1 MAYVAVSGGEEA
13 IEESIKLLDY
23 YRSGT
28 EKDLELEVIEKKM
41 SLLVDRVMSEAG
53 LYAPTYA
60 ALALK
65 QCEGSTEEAVFLL
78 RAYRSTLKRNFYTN
92 VTDTRNMRLLRRIS
106 AAFKDIPGGQILGA
120 TYDYTHRLMNFGLK
134 NEDAKALHKKM
145 EEKVNGQNREEIV
158 SCARVSDELKEEG
171 LLDIYEKNDE
181 KPFDVTENLLE
192 FPTKRSARLQTLSRA
207 DTGFISGLAY
217 SVLRGFGQVH
227 PTVGELRTGY
237 VELEVPYMNLEN
249 ESIYIGEIL
258 MTEVEALNQ
267 AEDKEQLKLASG
279 YGAVFGR
286 NENKAIAMSVIDR
299 ELETGGDYPPQDE
312 EFVLM
317 HGDCLE
323 MNGFISHLKL
333 PHYVTF
339 QSKLDAVRK
348 TRTGKCELERLGVKN
363 E

>member
-13 IEESIKLLDY
+13 IEESIQLLEY

-28 EKDLELEVIEKKM
+28 KKDMELEAIEKKM

-65 QCEGSTEEAVFLL
+65 QCEGSTDEAVFLL

-92 VTDTRNMRLLRRIS
+92 VTDTGNMRLIRRIS
-106 AAFKDIPGGQILGA
+106 AAFKDIPGGQVLGA
-120 TYDYTHRLMNFGLK
+120 TYDYTHRLMNFHMK
-134 NEDAKALHKKM
+134 EEDPVELYQRM
-145 EEKVNGQNREEIV
+145 QEKVASQEREAVEPFG
-158 SCARVSDELKEEG
+158 RVSDELKAEG
-171 LLDIYEKNDE
+171 LLDIYEKNDAV
-181 KPFDVTENLLE
+181 PFDVTENLLE
-192 FPTKRSARLQTLSRA
+192 FPTNRSARLQTLSRA

-227 PTVGELRTGY
+227 PTVGELRCGY
-237 VELEVPYMNLEN
+237 VELEVSYMNSSR

-258 MTEVEALNQ
+258 MTEVEAFNQ
-267 AEDKEQLKLASG
+267 AEDKDQLKLASG

-299 ELETGGDYPPQDE
+299 ELDTGGDYPPQDE

-348 TRTGKCELERLGVKN
+348 TRGQKHE
-363 E
+363 

>member
-13 IEESIKLLDY
+13 IEASIQLLDY

-28 EKDLELEVIEKKM
+28 EKDLELEAISEKFG
-41 SLLVDRVMSEAG
+41 LLVDKVMSEAG
-53 LYAPTYA
+53 LYAKTYA

-78 RAYRSTLKRNFYTN
+78 RAYRSTLKRSHYTKTAS
-92 VTDTRNMRLLRRIS
+92 TDHMRVIRRIS
-106 AAFKDIPGGQILGA
+106 AAFKDIPGGQLLGA
-120 TYDYTHRLMNFGLK
+120 TYDYTHRLIHFEREA
-134 NEDAKALHKKM
+134 EDAGALYRLFQKKLS
-145 EEKVNGQNREEIV
+145 EQAPEKLRTYG
-158 SCARVSDELKEEG
+158 RVSDVLKEEG
-171 LLDIYEKNDE
+171 LLDTYAEDNTE
-181 KPFDVTENLLE
+181 PFDVTENLLE
-192 FPTKRSARLQTLSRA
+192 FPAPRSARLQTMTRA
-207 DTGFISGLAY
+207 DSGFLSGLSY

-227 PTVGELRTGY
+227 PTVGELRSGY
-237 VELEVPYMNLEN
+237 VELEIAYPGKED
-249 ESIYIGEIL
+249 ESIYLGEIL
-258 MTEVEALNQ
+258 LTEVETFHA
-267 AEDKEQLKLASG
+267 ASDKDQLKLASG

-286 NENKAIAMSVIDR
+286 NENKAIAMAVVDR
-299 ELETGGDYPPQDE
+299 ELEQGGDYAAQDQ

-348 TRTGKCELERLGVKN
+348 TRRKQENGEG
-363 E
+363 

>member
-13 IEESIKLLDY
+13 IEESIQLLEY

-28 EKDLELEVIEKKM
+28 EKDMELEAIEKKM

-65 QCEGSTEEAVFLL
+65 QCEGSTDEAVFLL

-92 VTDTRNMRLLRRIS
+92 VTDTGNMRMIRRIS
-106 AAFKDIPGGQILGA
+106 AAFKDIPGGQVLGA
-120 TYDYTHRLMNFGLK
+120 TYDYTHRLMNFHMK
-134 NEDAKALHKKM
+134 EEDPIVLHRKM
-145 EEKVNGQNREEIV
+145 QEKIASQEREEV
-158 SCARVSDELKEEG
+158 ELFGRVSDELKAEG
-171 LLDIYEKNDE
+171 LLDTYEKNDE
-181 KPFDVTENLLE
+181 VPFDVTENLLE
-192 FPTKRSARLQTLSRA
+192 FPASRSARLQTLSRA

-227 PTVGELRTGY
+227 PTVGELRSGY
-237 VELEVPYMNLEN
+237 VELEVPYMNSSQ

-258 MTEVEALNQ
+258 MTEVEAFNQ
-267 AEDKEQLKLASG
+267 AEDKNQLKLASG

-299 ELETGGDYPPQDE
+299 ELDTGGQYPPQDE

-348 TRTGKCELERLGVKN
+348 TRGQKHE
-363 E
+363 

>member
-13 IEESIKLLDY
+13 IEESIQLLEY

-28 EKDLELEVIEKKM
+28 EKDMELEAIEKKL

-65 QCEGSTEEAVFLL
+65 QCEGSTDEAVFLL

-92 VTDTRNMRLLRRIS
+92 VTDTRNMRLIRRIS
-106 AAFKDIPGGQILGA
+106 AAFKDIPGGQVLGA
-120 TYDYTHRLMNFGLK
+120 TYDYTHRLMNFHIK
-134 NEDAKALHKKM
+134 EEDSAELYQRM
-145 EEKVNGQNREEIV
+145 QEKIASQEREEV
-158 SCARVSDELKEEG
+158 KPFGRVSDELKREG
-171 LLDIYEKNDE
+171 LLDTYEKDDAT
-181 KPFDVTENLLE
+181 PFDVTENLLE
-192 FPTKRSARLQTLSRA
+192 FPAGRSARLQTLSRA

-227 PTVGELRTGY
+227 PTVGELRSGY
-237 VELEVPYMNLEN
+237 VELEVSYMNSSQ

-258 MTEVEALNQ
+258 MTEVEAFNQ
-267 AEDKEQLKLASG
+267 AEDKNQLKLASG

-286 NENKAIAMSVIDR
+286 NENKAIVMSVIDR
-299 ELETGGDYPPQDE
+299 ELDTGGKYPPQDE

-348 TRTGKCELERLGVKN
+348 TRGQKHE
-363 E
+363 